1 MKKFLI
7 VSVSVFILISGL
19 TAGKKGVEKTKKTV
33 IVKECCPTGKHTP
46 IVQKLITV
54 LNTRPDLKKALLHS
68 LKVANRL
75 DAPTLKEYYKFLD
88 YMVTAV
94 PTDRNVYYNIV
105 EFYYLIDHPITGLLQ
120 TDPLFQQWT
129 VEFANA
135 WGSYLDTPESA
146 AGIQT
151 FLTDPDFHMG
161 DYQPDPSGW
170 LTFNQFFAREVRPG
184 KRPIACL
191 YDDRVIV
198 SPADTAFVG
207 CWEISEDSEIVVKGK
222 NDKPYSIVEL
232 LDESPYKE
240 KFMGGRFYHSFL
252 NVNDYHRYHV
262 PVAGIVKEA
271 RQITGKVYLASVKCK
286 DGSIHALDDTGYQF
300 QQARGL
306 IVIDSTAHIGGYV
319 AVLPIGMAQV
329 SSCNI
334 TAEVGDWLQKGEEF
348 GYFLFGGSDIIILF
362 DKDCDVN
369 ICMRPNT
376 HYKQGQAVAY
386 AGVPCPDGRPSCP
399 TKEDLT
405 CPPILGPS
413 DCISCIYDEIS
424 KNMTHFDPCK
434 KKKK

>member
-1 MKKFLI
+1 MKNLLVVMFCMFVL
-7 VSVSVFILISGL
+7 VLGL
-19 TAGKKGVEKTKKTV
+19 NAGEKKVDKTKHPV
-33 IVKECCPTGKHTP
+33 IVKKSCPTGKHTP
-46 IVQKLITV
+46 IVEKLITILEV
-54 LNTRPDLKKALLHS
+54 RPGLKNALLHS

-75 DAPTLKEYYKFLD
+75 DAPTLEEYYKYLD
-88 YMVTAV
+88 YIVTTP

-105 EFYYLIDHPITGLLQ
+105 EFYYLIDHPLTGKLQ
-120 TDPLFQQWT
+120 TDKLFQQWT

-135 WGSYLDTPESA
+135 WGSYLDTPASA
-146 AGIQT
+146 AGICT
-151 FLTDPDFHMG
+151 FLADPEFSMG
-161 DYQPDPSGW
+161 DYQPNPSGW

-198 SPADTAFVG
+198 SPADCAFVG
-207 CWEISEDSEIVVKGK
+207 CWEIEKDSKIFVKGK

-232 LDESPYKE
+232 LDESPYKD
-240 KFMGGRFYHSFL
+240 KFIDGRFYHSFL
-252 NVNDYHRYHV
+252 DVNDYHRYHV

-271 RQITGKVYLASVKCK
+271 RQITGKVYLASVQCK

-300 QQARGL
+300 QQSRGL
-306 IVIDSTAHIGGYV
+306 IVIDSTAHVGGYV

-334 TAEVGDWLQKGEEF
+334 TAEVGSWLHKGEEF

-362 DKDCDVN
+362 DKDCKVN
-369 ICMRPNT
+369 ICMKPNT
-376 HYKQGQAVAY
+376 HYKQGAAVAY

-405 CPPILGPS
+405 CPPILGPA
-413 DCISCIYDEIS
+413 DCIPCIYDAKS
-424 KNMTHFDPCK
+424 KDMANFDPCK
-434 KKKK
+434 KK